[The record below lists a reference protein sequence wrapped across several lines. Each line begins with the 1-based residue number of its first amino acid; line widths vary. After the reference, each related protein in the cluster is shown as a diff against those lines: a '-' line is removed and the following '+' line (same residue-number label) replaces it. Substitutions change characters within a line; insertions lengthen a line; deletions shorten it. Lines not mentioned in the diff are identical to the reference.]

1 MERHSRSPIVTF
13 YCGHALATG
22 DVRLEGSPVQH
33 ARARRVNRGD
43 AARVTDGKGHVG
55 WGQIL
60 SVGKNDLGIA
70 IASIENVPRPLPL
83 DVIVPVADRDRML
96 AAAEKC
102 VELQVSA
109 WHPAYFARSRSVSS
123 RGEGVKFREK
133 LKARM
138 ESALEQSGGAWMP
151 EIHEEQEATEAIQAV
166 PASWSRFLL
175 DARGKP
181 LASRVRNNPI
191 AFAVGPEG
199 GLEQRE
205 ILGAE
210 ELGWTMA
217 SIAETT
223 LRFETA
229 VIAGAA
235 VVRAAQLSLR
245 SV

>member
-1 MERHSRSPIVTF
+1 M
-13 YCGHALATG
+13 
-22 DVRLEGSPVQH
+22 QH

-123 RGEGVKFREK
+123 IPLNRARSAGGVSPA
-133 LKARM
+133 ARTKG
-138 ESALEQSGGAWMP
+138 STNS
-151 EIHEEQEATEAIQAV
+151 
-166 PASWSRFLL
+166 
-175 DARGKP
+175 
-181 LASRVRNNPI
+181 ASRP
-191 AFAVGPEG
+191 P
-199 GLEQRE
+199 
-205 ILGAE
+205 
-210 ELGWTMA
+210 
-217 SIAETT
+217 SIV
-223 LRFETA
+223 LR
-229 VIAGAA
+229 
-235 VVRAAQLSLR
+235 
-245 SV
+245 